1 LGTLSAATLLVR
13 TAFLNWL
20 LKRIGLTANEKDC
33 SIELWRR
40 IPHPDTQGMGGPEID
55 FLLQGDRTIVFGEAK
70 WRSGEGS
77 GQGVSGTKSQL
88 QLRREFC
95 DGIARAIFGELR
107 CGGQRR
113 LAFAIRQRLPL
124 RRSRCYAKR
133 NVGRLS
139 ELVWTSACDRIPSL
153 LRMEA
158 TLVEE
163 VAIALTSRRVAK
175 MCL

>member
-107 CGGQRR
+107 FVVVSVVWHSPFASDSPCDAAVAMRSVTWADLASWSGHPRATEFRLYYEWKQRW
-113 LAFAIRQRLPL
+113 
-124 RRSRCYAKR
+124 SK
-133 NVGRLS
+133 
-139 ELVWTSACDRIPSL
+139 
-153 LRMEA
+153 
-158 TLVEE
+158 
-163 VAIALTSRRVAK
+163 K
-175 MCL
+175 